1 MKRKS
6 IFGFGVL
13 IFMISTGVL
22 LMACP
27 HGNGPGEEPPV
38 SDLEVKPTAEADPD
52 LAGTV
57 WRSSETIEKIGFVD
71 KGNIARFF
79 ANSVL
84 YSIDGLTISFDM
96 SKSLAIWKNIIVD
109 TYPQVE
115 IQQLESEIA
124 KLEKA
129 IEQESDPQKKEDLET
144 ELTEKRRTLDQ
155 YKNRTDEEKKD
166 RQKWAS
172 NMKRMSAALEPH
184 AKFSGTFN
192 ADKTELTIENLPVY
206 DPDTNKVNKVKAV
219 FTKQGT

>member
-27 HGNGPGEEPPV
+27 HGSGEPPV
-38 SDLEVKPTAEADPD
+38 SDLEVKPTKEADPD
-52 LAGTV
+52 LAGTL
-57 WRSSETIEKIGFVD
+57 WRSSKITEKIGFFD

-84 YSIDGLTISFDM
+84 YSINGSTISFDM
-96 SKSLAIWKNIIVD
+96 SKSLAIWKNITVD

-124 KLEKA
+124 KLKKA
-129 IEQESDPQKKEDLET
+129 IDQENDHEKKKDLET
-144 ELTEKRRTLDQ
+144 ELTEKQRTLDQ
-155 YKNRTDEEKKD
+155 YKNRTDEEKKG

-172 NMKRMSAALEPH
+172 NMKRMSAALEPY

-192 ADKTELTIENLPVY
+192 ADKTQLTIENLPVY
-206 DPDTNKVNKVKAV
+206 APDKNKVNKVEKAV
-219 FTKQGT
+219 FTKVGP